1 MFYHCWHDYLWTDP
15 SVERYGEQ
23 GQPSMSIL
31 LHSWQDLQVHSY
43 GFDTESCL
51 RTIPWSSSMSMGRPS
66 LQSIPCSST
75 LWPRSI
81 EEEFL
86 ERSSWL
92 WYPCLPSCSSQSWC
106 LQIPSS
112 SQESLHV
119 SEVLPS
125 VLHLCFPS
133 SMSSEAS
140 LQNFFPSTWF
150 CLVLWYL
157 HFGWHTVCS
166 STTASSSFQM
176 VWLPSFRHFNCVSL
190 FCTEKG
196 RTSLRGWVNDFP
208 NQKILPSMAFY
219 TRWCHAIN
227 SLPFLNHCVLKA
239 FSELTK
245 INTLCRFRVHSKVP
259 LDSIPFLVEAFDDS
273 QDLWSFDYI

>member
-112 SQESLHV
+112 FQEYLHV

-125 VLHLCFPS
+125 LLHLFLPS

-140 LQNFFPSTWF
+140 LQNVFSSTWF
-150 CLVLWYL
+150 FGFVVSSLWMTYGLLIDNSFIIIPNGLASLISALQLCLFILYRKGKSKPKRV
-157 HFGWHTVCS
+157 S
-166 STTASSSFQM
+166 Q
-176 VWLPSFRHFNCVSL
+176 WLPKPENTPVHA
-190 FCTEKG
+190 
-196 RTSLRGWVNDFP
+196 
-208 NQKILPSMAFY
+208 ILPLMSCKQQP
-219 TRWCHAIN
+219 TI
-227 SLPFLNHCVLKA
+227 L
-239 FSELTK
+239 
-245 INTLCRFRVHSKVP
+245 
-259 LDSIPFLVEAFDDS
+259 
-273 QDLWSFDYI
+273 